1 MGQGRIA
8 CTLRVH
14 CIRLAQCRLCVAR
27 QLQASCMYAAGR
39 SGGRT
44 LLFASLFQN
53 MHHGFFVEIGA
64 YDGETGSNTL
74 FLEKHKSWDG
84 LLIEANPLA
93 FVRT

>member
-1 MGQGRIA
+1 
-8 CTLRVH
+8 
-14 CIRLAQCRLCVAR
+14 
-27 QLQASCMYAAGR
+27 
-39 SGGRT
+39 
-44 LLFASLFQN
+44 

-84 LLIEANPLA
+84 LLIEANPLT